1 MIRHYSQL
9 FGDDKV
15 NNEQQ
20 WYQSPIPYS
29 VYILHNKTCEKVI
42 DHFKN
47 ELNNRIHELYKT
59 NNAGDIS
66 IRYEYYCNS
75 LFQKG
80 SGPSV
85 CLYFIKKESHNE
97 DIVEDMQKNRV
108 VIIPVKENKK
118 VGELPPSLE
127 DIHYVT
133 LDNGD
138 MQKLVKLVLQK
149 LGLSEQD
156 RRLFISYKISDAKDL
171 ATILYDELSK
181 IKFHVFL
188 DRYDIE
194 GGDDFPTVIEE
205 EIENTSFLLVIES
218 PSAHESSW
226 MEKEVQHALII
237 QIPVLILSLPC
248 SKQIKSTQNLH
259 RLCLNNTNLSS
270 ISDKCGE
277 NENVWDS
284 HYVRSKILPIIE
296 SKHAEGLKKTHE
308 GMISGI
314 YANLKAT
321 FSPQWID
328 LSRYRTNN
336 NRFTPDYILQ
346 SLILKK
352 NAKAICIPWTMRY
365 WWCKV
370 RSLILKK
377 DGRHCTIDTIL
388 ITITSRFPS
397 PDEMYYF
404 NRLAQEYYDRETSK
418 PDKRRLAHKVVHSSY
433 SHLKRRKKVNIWL
446 LKGKNLDVLVT
457 NELYHTVKAMMMGIK
472 EERKKL
478 SGRIFISASIP
489 QQDRND
495 RYFKNSNPQD
505 IIDCVKA
512 ITYEIIQN
520 KMKVI
525 FGGHP
530 TISPV
535 ILNVKKNYP
544 LESEERDI
552 YIYQS
557 KYFEEKISENTK
569 ELAKNFG
576 LIVWTKK
583 RENLEES
590 LAIMRKEMLQ
600 NGLDAAIFIGGME
613 GIIKEYHLFKEF
625 HKTKPAY
632 VIKTTGG
639 ATEEIIDERDEMEKD
654 GISEKTINII
664 LNSKSYIH
672 VARVIL
678 EDIAERL
685 KKHQ

>member
-1 MIRHYSQL
+1 M
-9 FGDDKV
+9 

-20 WYQSPIPYS
+20 WYQSPVPYS
-29 VYILHNKTCEKVI
+29 IYILHNKTCEKVI

-47 ELNNRIHELYKT
+47 KLNNRIHELYKT
-59 NNAGDIS
+59 NNAGDVS
-66 IRYEYYCNS
+66 IRHEYYYNS
-75 LFQKG
+75 HFQKD

-85 CLYFIKKESHNE
+85 CLYFIKKEIHNN
-97 DIVEDMQKNRV
+97 DIVENMQENQV
-108 VIIPVKENKK
+108 EIIPVKENKN
-118 VGELPPSLE
+118 VGKIPSSLE
-127 DIHYVT
+127 EIHYIKLYEV
-133 LDNGD
+133 D
-138 MQKLVKLVLQK
+138 MQEFVKLVLQK

-156 RRLFISYKISDAKDL
+156 RRLFISYKRSDATDL
-171 ATILYDELSK
+171 TTILYDELSK
-181 IKFHVFL
+181 IKFRVFL

-194 GGDDFPTVIEE
+194 GGDDLSTVIKGG
-205 EIENTSFLLVIES
+205 IENTSFLLVIES

-237 QIPVLILSLPC
+237 QVPVLILSLPG

-259 RLCLNNTNLSS
+259 RLYLNNTNLSS
-270 ISDKCGE
+270 MSDKCGE
-277 NENVWDS
+277 SENVWDP

-296 SKHAEGLKKTHE
+296 SKHAEGLKKTHAS
-308 GMISGI
+308 MISGI
-314 YANLKAT
+314 YENLKAT

-328 LSRYRTNN
+328 LTRYRTNN
-336 NRFTPDYILQ
+336 NRFTPDYILR

-352 NAKAICIPWTMRY
+352 NGGDCA
-365 WWCKV
+365 
-370 RSLILKK
+370 
-377 DGRHCTIDTIL
+377 IDTLL

-397 PDEMYYF
+397 PDELYYF
-404 NRLAQEYYDRETSK
+404 NRLAQEYYNGETSK
-418 PDKRRLAHKVVHSSY
+418 PDKRRLAHKVVHGSY
-433 SHLKRRKKVNIWL
+433 SHLKRRKKVNTWL

-472 EERKKL
+472 KERKKL
-478 SGRIFISASIP
+478 RGRIFISASIP
-489 QQDRND
+489 QQDQND
-495 RYFKNSNPQD
+495 RYFRNSNPQD

-544 LESEERDI
+544 LESIERDI

-576 LIVWTKK
+576 LIVWARKG
-583 RENLEES
+583 ENLEES

-600 NGLDAAIFIGGME
+600 NGLDTAIFIGGME
-613 GIIKEYHLFKEF
+613 GIIKEYHLFKKF

-639 ATEEIIDERDEMEKD
+639 ATEEIIDEKDEMEKD